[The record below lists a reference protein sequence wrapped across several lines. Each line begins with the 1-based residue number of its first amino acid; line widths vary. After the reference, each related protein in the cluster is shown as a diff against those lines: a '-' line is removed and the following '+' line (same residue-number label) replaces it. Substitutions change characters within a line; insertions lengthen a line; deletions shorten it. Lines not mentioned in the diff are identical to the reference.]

1 VLTAACCLLAAACVA
16 GGVLVARR
24 LRAWNRR
31 RAAEHEAWLR
41 GIAAGDREV
50 SLMEEIHRRRSPQ
63 HERRE

>member
-1 VLTAACCLLAAACVA
+1 MTAVWCLLAAVCVA
-16 GGVLVARR
+16 GAVLVTPR

-31 RAAEHEAWLR
+31 KAAEHEAWLND
-41 GIAAGDREV
+41 IQAGDREV